1 MNEPAPETLPADDAG
16 RTELLQAALAGLRT
30 RPRGLSPKFF
40 YDERGSRL
48 FDAIC
53 EQPEYYPT
61 RTEMTILETIREE
74 VAELAGRDTLL
85 VEMGAGAARKVR
97 LLLEALEP
105 AGYLGADISW
115 AFLRECTERLAADY
129 PWLDVRAACVDY
141 SRDFD
146 LPLDPG
152 GPRPLAFFPGSSIGN
167 FHPEEA
173 RAVLARLAAALGT
186 GAGLLIGV
194 DLKKDPAI
202 LNAAYNDAAGVTA
215 AFNHNLLL
223 RLRDELGAGLDP
235 DGFAHRAFYNPD
247 AGRVEMHLASQ
258 GPQRIELGGEL
269 FEFEDGETIHTECS
283 YKYTVEEFRDLG
295 RSAGFAPRRVW
306 TDPDELFSV
315 HYLTT

>member
-1 MNEPAPETLPADDAG
+1 MNEPAPETLADDAG
-16 RTELLQAALAGLRT
+16 RAELLEAALAGLRA

-61 RTEMTILETIREE
+61 RTEMAILETIRAE

-97 LLLEALEP
+97 LLLDALEP

-115 AFLRECTERLAADY
+115 DFLRECTERLAADY

-146 LPLDPG
+146 LPLDPD

-186 GAGLLIGV
+186 EAGLLIGV

-202 LNAAYNDAAGVTA
+202 LDAAYNDAAGVTA

-223 RLRDELGAGLDP
+223 RLRDELGADLDP
-235 DGFAHRAFYNPD
+235 DGFAHRAFYNTE

-258 GPQRIELGGEL
+258 GPQRIALGGEV

-295 RSAGFAPRRVW
+295 RSAGFSPRRVW
-306 TDPDELFSV
+306 TDPKGLFSV